1 MKFSVL
7 VSDTARKFLQRRP
20 AKERERIK
28 KGLSCLSED
37 PFTSRPNAD
46 IKKLQGKKRDY
57 YRLRI
62 GDFRA
67 IYIVE
72 ENIVRVAYIM
82 IRQKDYSWLD

>member
-1 MKFSVL
+1 MEFNVL
-7 VSDTARKFLQRRP
+7 VSETARKFLQRRS

-28 KGLSCLSED
+28 KGLRCLYDD
-37 PFTSRPNAD
+37 PYTSRSNAD
-46 IKKLQGKKRDY
+46 IRKLQGKKRDY

-67 IYIVE
+67 IYIIE
-72 ENIVRVAYIM
+72 ENIVKVVYIM